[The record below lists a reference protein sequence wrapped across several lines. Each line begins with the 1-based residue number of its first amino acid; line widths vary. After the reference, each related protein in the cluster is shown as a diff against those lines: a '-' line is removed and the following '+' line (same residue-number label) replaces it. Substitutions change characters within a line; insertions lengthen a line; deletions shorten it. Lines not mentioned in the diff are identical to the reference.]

1 MLFYTYILYSQSLDL
16 FYKGSTN
23 NIEDRVLRHNKGLE
37 SFTSKG
43 IPWNLLWYTKK
54 SSKSEAYRLEMKL
67 KNLSRER
74 LIRFIIKYKDDIID
88 TKMISILNIR
98 VSNKP

>member
-1 MLFYTYILYSQSLDL
+1 MFYTYILYSQSLDI

-23 NIEDRVLRHNKGLE
+23 NIEDRILRHNKGLE

-74 LIRFIIKYKDDIID
+74 LIRFIKKYKDDIID
-88 TKMISILNIR
+88 IKMIITL
-98 VSNKP
+98 SNRICKKPL